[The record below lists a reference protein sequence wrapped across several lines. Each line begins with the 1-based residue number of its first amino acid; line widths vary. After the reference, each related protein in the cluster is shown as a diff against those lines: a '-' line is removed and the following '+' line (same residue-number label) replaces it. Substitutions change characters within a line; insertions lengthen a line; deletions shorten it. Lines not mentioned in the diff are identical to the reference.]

1 MYTGGFMAI
10 WTDADVE
17 TLKAKYLTTGIV
29 DLAAELGRSR
39 ASIYLKANALKLI
52 KLPRRPKVEDAPV
65 SEG

>member
-1 MYTGGFMAI
+1 MN

-17 TLKAKYLTTGIV
+17 TLKAKYLTTRIT

-39 ASIYLKANALKLI
+39 AAVYLKANSLKLAKI
-52 KLPRRPKVEDAPV
+52 ARKPKDAPV